1 MDMATEIRVM
11 LARENKNVSW
21 LAKEM
26 NTSQQNI
33 TNKMKRNNFRIS
45 EMIEISKLL
54 GYELKIEFIKNKRGY

>member
-54 GYELKIEFIKNKRGY
+54 GYELKIEFIKKENQ

>member
-54 GYELKIEFIKNKRGY
+54 GYELKIEFIKKESQ

>member
-54 GYELKIEFIKNKRGY
+54 GYELKIEFIKNKRGC